1 MGDSIQK
8 NKTLKKNMQHE
19 SQGLKKNEGLLKL
32 MNQMKNRTVWKR
44 LQAQLTPL
52 LSIRKNTLSS
62 LW

>member
-1 MGDSIQK
+1 
-8 NKTLKKNMQHE
+8 MQHE

-62 LW
+62 L